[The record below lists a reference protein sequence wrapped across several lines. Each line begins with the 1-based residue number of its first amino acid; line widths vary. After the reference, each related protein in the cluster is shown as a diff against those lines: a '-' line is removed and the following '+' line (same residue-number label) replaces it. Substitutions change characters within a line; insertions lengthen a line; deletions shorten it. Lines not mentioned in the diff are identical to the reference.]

1 MLDASDPEFLLT
13 RPEDMRSA
21 LFELTHPDSHI
32 LVRDAADRE
41 MAVLVLGADKQTRQ
55 FFWRPRDYAG
65 ADFEQSDSMGLLSG
79 TTFHFHA
86 TAYGGVQ
93 IRFRVQRPEVIH
105 FDDGSAALMSPFPD
119 RLARIQ
125 RRKMFRASLITG
137 AGQCQASWQ
146 PGPKA
151 KPFQFTVRDIS
162 VDGVGLRVALAVP
175 ELPERGTVLEDVQL
189 DFGELG
195 KLSANLEVRNI
206 YPISG
211 QPMIQPDSP
220 DDAAPRHVSLTGEPP
235 MSHVGAVFLNLDAR
249 QENWLQKVVW
259 RLEKGAQ
266 RN

>member
-13 RPEDMRSA
+13 RPEDMRAA

-79 TTFHFHA
+79 TTFHFNA

-93 IRFRVQRPEVIH
+93 IRFRVARPEVIH

-125 RRKMFRASLITG
+125 RRKMFRASLVSS
-137 AGQCQASWQ
+137 ASRSHASWR
-146 PGPKA
+146 PEPAA
-151 KPFQFTVRDIS
+151 KPISFSVRDIS
-162 VDGVGLRVALAVP
+162 VDGVGLRVELAVP
-175 ELPERGTVLEDVQL
+175 TLPQRGAVLEDVQL

-195 KLSANLEVRNI
+195 KLNANLEVRNV
-206 YPISG
+206 YPVSG
-211 QPMIQPDSP
+211 QPMIQAASP
-220 DDAAPRHVSLTGEPP
+220 DEPAPTHVSLTGEPP
-235 MSHVGAVFLNLDAR
+235 LSHVGAVFLNLDAR
-249 QENWLQKVVW
+249 QENWLQQVVW
-259 RLEKGAQ
+259 RLEKNA
-266 RN
+266 R

>member
-13 RPEDMRSA
+13 RPEDMRAA

-41 MAVLVLGADKQTRQ
+41 MAVLILGADKHTRQ

-65 ADFEQSDSMGLLSG
+65 ADFEHSDSMGLLSG
-79 TTFHFHA
+79 TTFYFNA

-105 FDDGSAALMSPFPD
+105 FDDGSAALVSPFPE

-125 RRKMFRASLITG
+125 RRRMFRASLI
-137 AGQCQASWQ
+137 ASASPSHATWQ
-146 PGPKA
+146 PSPGD
-151 KPFQFTVRDIS
+151 KPQRYTVRDIS
-162 VDGVGLRVALAVP
+162 VDGVGLRAAMEVGALP
-175 ELPERGTVLEDVQL
+175 GRGTLMENVQL

-195 KLSANLEVRNI
+195 RISANLEVRNV
-206 YPISG
+206 YPVSG
-211 QPMIQPDSP
+211 QPMTQ
-220 DDAAPRHVSLTGEPP
+220 AANPGEAPSRHVSLTGEPP
-235 MSHVGAVFLNLDAR
+235 VSHLGATFLNLDAR
-249 QENWLQKVVW
+249 QENWLQQVVW
-259 RLEKGAQ
+259 RLERGAQ

>member
-1 MLDASDPEFLLT
+1 MDASDPEFVLT

-41 MAVLVLGADKQTRQ
+41 IAVLILGADKQTRQ
-55 FFWRPRDYAG
+55 FFWRPRDYDG

-79 TTFHFHA
+79 TTFYFNA

-105 FDDGSAALMSPFPD
+105 FDDGSAALMSAFPD

-125 RRKMFRASLITG
+125 RRKMFRASMISS
-137 AGQCQASWQ
+137 ASRCSASWQ
-146 PGPKA
+146 PDPA
-151 KPFQFTVRDIS
+151 KKPVGFSVRDIS
-162 VDGVGLRVALAVP
+162 VDGVGLRAGLAVG
-175 ELPERGTVLEDVQL
+175 ELPASGAVMEGVEL

-195 KLSANLEVRNI
+195 KLSADLEVRNV
-206 YPISG
+206 YPVSG
-211 QPMIQPDSP
+211 QPMGAPEAA
-220 DDAAPRHVSLTGEPP
+220 DDGEPKHVSLTGEPP
-235 MSHVGAVFLNLDAR
+235 VSHVGALFLNLNAR
-249 QENWLQKVVW
+249 QENWLQQVVW

>member
-125 RRKMFRASLITG
+125 RRKMFRASLVTG

-146 PGPKA
+146 PDPKT

-162 VDGVGLRVALAVP
+162 VDGVGLRAALAVP
-175 ELPERGTVLEDVQL
+175 ELPERGTVMEDVQL

-195 KLSANLEVRNI
+195 KLSATLEVRNI

-220 DDAAPRHVSLTGEPP
+220 DDAVPRHVSLTGEPP
-235 MSHVGAVFLNLDAR
+235 MSHLGAVFLNLDAR

>member
-41 MAVLVLGADKQTRQ
+41 MAVLILGADKQTRQ

-65 ADFEQSDSMGLLSG
+65 ADFEASDSMGLLSG
-79 TTFHFHA
+79 TTFYFNA

-125 RRKMFRASLITG
+125 RRKMFRASLI
-137 AGQCQASWQ
+137 AASNYCEAAWQ
-146 PGPKA
+146 PEA
-151 KPFQFTVRDIS
+151 KQKPYTFTVRDIS
-162 VDGVGLRVALAVP
+162 VDGVGLRAKLAVR
-175 ELPERGTVLEDVQL
+175 ELPERGSVMEDVQL
-189 DFGELG
+189 DFGDLG
-195 KLSANLEVRNI
+195 KLSANLEVRNV

-211 QPMIQPDSP
+211 QPMIQADSP
-220 DDAAPRHVSLTGEPP
+220 DDAAPKHLSLTGEPP
-235 MSHVGAVFLNLDAR
+235 MSHLGAVFLNLDAR
-249 QENWLQKVVW
+249 QENWLQQVVW

-266 RN
+266 RT